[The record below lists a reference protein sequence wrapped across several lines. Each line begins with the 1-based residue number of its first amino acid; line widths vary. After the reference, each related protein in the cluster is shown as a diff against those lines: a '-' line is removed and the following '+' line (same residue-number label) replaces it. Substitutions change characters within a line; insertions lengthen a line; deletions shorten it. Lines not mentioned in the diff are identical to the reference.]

1 MKLLLLN
8 NEGHPV
14 ASFEGIE
21 GYDAQNSTNVFALL
35 DFLETLIAT
44 AKGNKDRRG
53 SEVSSFAKVP
63 AAELPL
69 ARESM

>member
-1 MKLLLLN
+1 MKLLLIN
-8 NEGHPV
+8 DKGHPV
-14 ASFEGIE
+14 ACLEDIE
-21 GYDAQNSTNVFALL
+21 GYDAQNSSNVFALL